1 MTIELDAGELDD
13 EPEALLAAV
22 DRIHVACG
30 GHAGDDASMRR
41 TVRVA
46 QAHGVEVGAHPSYPD
61 RAGFGRVSLALE
73 PSVAAAAVAAQCTAL
88 RTIAQALGVAVV
100 SAKLHGA
107 LYHDVAR
114 DHALAAAVLDALVDA
129 LGAIEIVS
137 GPGALAELAR
147 ARGLIVRREGFA
159 DRGLLPDGALI
170 PRGQPGALIEDP
182 GVAAAQARR
191 LAASG
196 TIDALCIHG
205 DGANPLAIVRAVRR
219 ALAR

>member
-73 PSVAAAAVAAQCTAL
+73 PSVVAAAVAEQCAAL
-88 RTIAQALGVAVV
+88 RAVAQALGVAVV

-114 DHALAAAVLDALVDA
+114 DHALAAAVLDALGDA

-147 ARGLIVRREGFA
+147 TRGLIVRREGFA

-182 GVAAAQARR
+182 VVAAAQARR